1 MNSKS
6 EAKRHHL
13 FREVLR
19 TKGKTF
25 WFASFFLDKDAAR
38 NASILYAF
46 CRLVD
51 DLADEGGKDDT
62 ENLNSLAVFF
72 SELGANPVTPKVENS
87 RLSGLSDDEQLV
99 VNEFLGLDLPVA
111 VTQILIE
118 GVLGDTQDVFLE
130 NTEAVVKYSYSVAGT
145 VGLLMAMVLGT
156 RERNA
161 YFHAID
167 LGIAMQL
174 TNICR
179 DVLEDATMGRRYIP
193 IEYDCQEILGVS
205 DGGKRAVSCAIESL
219 LKLAD
224 SYYESGLKGIA
235 YLPRRSRPAVFL
247 MTILYREIGNIIL
260 KRNLNWWVG
269 RAYVPFSKKV
279 FMTICALPRAFRIF
293 CVSPITDRRRIK
305 HKSQLHGPLAGMPGA
320 NE

>member
-6 EAKRHHL
+6 ETKRHNL

-19 TKGKTF
+19 KKGKTF

-38 NASILYAF
+38 KASILYAF

-72 SELGANPVTPKVENS
+72 SELGANPMTAKVRNS
-87 RLSGLSDDEQLV
+87 GLSGLSYNEQLV

-145 VGLLMAMVLGT
+145 VGLLMAEVLGT

-179 DVLEDATMGRRYIP
+179 DVLEDAMMGRRYIP
-193 IEYDCQEILGVS
+193 IEYDCQEILRVS
-205 DGGKRAVSCAIESL
+205 DGGKRAVSCVIESL

-260 KRNLNWWVG
+260 KRNLNWCDG
-269 RAYVPFSKKV
+269 RAYVPFSRKI
-279 FMTICALPRAFRIF
+279 FLTFCATPQIFRIF
-293 CVSPITDRRRIK
+293 CDRSIKGKRGIK
-305 HKSQLHGPLAGMPGA
+305 HESQLHDPLAGMPGV
-320 NE
+320 ND